1 MLPEVYLQCRIDML
15 EPEAM
20 PCDGFGWSK
29 KDPSQH
35 ACTTLR
41 QVPRSFARS
50 DISDKWCPTFG
61 TQLQTVEHTIL
72 PGIHNELL
80 ASVSDLSDL
89 ELSVRGS

>member
-41 QVPRSFARS
+41 QVPRAQEASRDQTFQTNGARPLGPS
-50 DISDKWCPTFG
+50 SR
-61 TQLQTVEHTIL
+61 L
-72 PGIHNELL
+72 
-80 ASVSDLSDL
+80 
-89 ELSVRGS
+89 